1 MVSPTKEWRLCRVTL
16 VPLVL
21 SFLVLRTCI
30 SIVILIA
37 GAIVFSC
44 KAEDFT
50 LFSMCSLPGTTV
62 LAGGLLLIGAS
73 LWVGD

>member
-1 MVSPTKEWRLCRVTL
+1 M

-21 SFLVLRTCI
+21 SFQAVRTMI
-30 SIVILIA
+30 SIVILIG
-37 GAIVFSC
+37 GAVVFGC
-44 KAEDFT
+44 KPEDFT

-73 LWVGD
+73 LWVGN